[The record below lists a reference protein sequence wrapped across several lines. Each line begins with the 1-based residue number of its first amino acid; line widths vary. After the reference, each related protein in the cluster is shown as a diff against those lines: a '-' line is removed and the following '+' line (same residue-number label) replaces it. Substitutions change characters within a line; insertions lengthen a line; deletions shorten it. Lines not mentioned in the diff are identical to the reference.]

1 MKNWKAHKITMVD
14 LVRINPYSGNPRIHP
29 DSQIE
34 KLVISIQQFGFVQP
48 LLIDGEFN
56 LIAGHGRLI
65 AAKKIGMAQVPSIVI
80 DHLSEREK
88 KALVIT
94 DNKLSEL
101 SKWDFEKLA
110 DEVSE
115 LVGLDFDVDNL
126 GFDEQEIESLLQD
139 EPDLLPASAPKTI
152 HVESYDRVESGEKS
166 DQPEKLFQLIVAC
179 DDMADQNK
187 LARKLK
193 KEGRTVKKMTSG

>member
-14 LVRINPYSGNPRIHP
+14 LAKINPYSGNPRIHP

-88 KALVIT
+88 KALIIT

-166 DQPEKLFQLIVAC
+166 GQPEKLFQLIVAC